1 MSRYFPTVR
10 GWIAFLIAAFGFL
23 CFPSILP
30 AILVESGVGTFLAEP
45 VTRMVYFTGAV
56 LIIVGLL
63 ASVEAFR
70 RGSRADKVFACIS
83 VLLTIGL
90 MAQYFQLFVLSI
102 HRSLPKALEPTRV
115 DAFSSAFAVDVLL
128 SWVAQ

>member
-23 CFPSILP
+23 CFPSIRP
-30 AILVESGVGTFLAEP
+30 AILVESGVGRFLAEP

-56 LIIVGLL
+56 LIIIGLL

-83 VLLTIGL
+83 ALLTIGL
-90 MAQYFQLFVLSI
+90 MAQYFHLFVLSV
-102 HRSLPKALEPTRV
+102 HRPLPPPEKLHAQVRRQE
-115 DAFSSAFAVDVLL
+115 
-128 SWVAQ
+128 WVSPWVSPK